1 MKKYI
6 WTVCTLILAICM
18 LVLLRNAAKQP
29 QAIPTG
35 KSEIL
40 TNHQSQAEQAKV
52 GNNQP
57 IPKALSTTVVPA
69 VTVAS
74 NTTTALEAAG
84 GATSFEMAQILA
96 AWQTPIEFYGKV
108 VDEHSN
114 AVSGVKVNFHWVD
127 APREDG
133 NRTTN
138 TESDAEGLFSLHG
151 QRGPSLSVTISKE
164 GYYAAHRGEQGF
176 KYGPFGN
183 PDFSPDQRNPI
194 IFYLRKKGARRRV
207 DHLRQRLSTEPG
219 NTRTEGQQPRS
230 GGFVSKAG
238 QSNWTIGG

>member
-1 MKKYI
+1 
-6 WTVCTLILAICM
+6 M